1 MRGGQGERTG
11 EGGQGKSPVL
21 RVMAAMQIY
30 AADPSARGPMQGA
43 DLVRAD
49 LEAAQGAVCPDVFFR
64 KRQQG
69 RAEAGE
75 LSLEVRQQG
84 VVRLEMPGGEHDV
97 QIAHSLPGQYLEKA
111 DARRRGSQQ
120 VHIVHDQ
127 HGGSGK
133 VEALQQFQRRI
144 ASGRVIGRERRA
156 EAAQRSRR
164 FRRLGQT
171 LQFPAQGTPEGAVRG
186 IQHGNPDHG

>member
-1 MRGGQGERTG
+1 
-11 EGGQGKSPVL
+11 
-21 RVMAAMQIY
+21 
-30 AADPSARGPMQGA
+30 
-43 DLVRAD
+43 
-49 LEAAQGAVCPDVFFR
+49 
-64 KRQQG
+64 
-69 RAEAGE
+69 
-75 LSLEVRQQG
+75 
-84 VVRLEMPGGEHDV
+84 MPGGEHDV